1 MAQESKPGI
10 SHGRLVKKLTVVVFA
25 MFGFGFA
32 LVPMYNLVCDA
43 FGINGRFLEIQDGSY
58 TAEEGSTKG
67 KKLAARKDLS
77 RTVTVQFTT
86 TLNQNMAW
94 EFRTMTRTM
103 ELHPGEIKQ
112 VKFYAKNNTDKTVVA
127 QAVPSLAPAQ
137 AVKYFTKME
146 CFCFNQQTF
155 KPGEAK
161 EMPLVFVV
169 DPDLPKN
176 VNMITLGYT
185 FFDTDK
191 NARLEGDNKFV
202 MVVTEDSR
210 VYLN

>member
-1 MAQESKPGI
+1 MTQDNKPVV
-10 SHGRLVKKLTVVVFA
+10 SHARLVKKLTVVVFG

-43 FGINGRFLEIQDGSY
+43 FGINGRFLEIQDGTY
-58 TAEEGSTKG
+58 NAKEGENKG
-67 KKLAARKDLS
+67 KQLAARKDLS

-94 EFRTMTRTM
+94 EFKTMTRTM

-112 VKFYAKNNTDKTVVA
+112 VKFYARNKTDKTVVA

-155 KPGEAK
+155 NPGEAK

-169 DPDLPKN
+169 DPDLPKD
-176 VNMITLGYT
+176 VNTITLGYT
-185 FFDTDK
+185 FFDTEK
-191 NARLEGDNKFV
+191 NARLENDNKLV
-202 MVVTEDSR
+202 MRVVDDSR
-210 VYLN
+210 VYVN

>member
-1 MAQESKPGI
+1 
-10 SHGRLVKKLTVVVFA
+10 
-25 MFGFGFA
+25 
-32 LVPMYNLVCDA
+32 
-43 FGINGRFLEIQDGSY
+43 
-58 TAEEGSTKG
+58 
-67 KKLAARKDLS
+67 
-77 RTVTVQFTT
+77 
-86 TLNQNMAW
+86 MAW

-112 VKFYAKNNTDKTVVA
+112 VKFYARNKTDKTMVA

-155 KPGEAK
+155 NPGEAK

-176 VNMITLGYT
+176 VNTITLGYT
-185 FFDTDK
+185 FFDTEK
-191 NARLEGDNKFV
+191 NAKLENDNKLV
-202 MVVTEDSR
+202 LRVVENSK
-210 VYLN
+210 VYVN

>member
-1 MAQESKPGI
+1 MTQDNKPVV
-10 SHGRLVKKLTVVVFA
+10 SHARLVKKLTVVVFG

-43 FGINGRFLEIQDGSY
+43 FGINGRFLEIQDGTY
-58 TAEEGSTKG
+58 NAKQGENKG
-67 KKLAARKDLS
+67 KQLAARKDLS

-94 EFRTMTRTM
+94 EFKTMTRTM

-112 VKFYAKNNTDKTVVA
+112 VKFYARNKTDKTVVA

-155 KPGEAK
+155 NPGEAK

-176 VNMITLGYT
+176 VNTITLGYT
-185 FFDTDK
+185 FFDTEK
-191 NARLEGDNKFV
+191 NARLENDNKLV
-202 MVVTEDSR
+202 MRVVDDSR
-210 VYLN
+210 VYVN

>member
-1 MAQESKPGI
+1 MSQDNKPAK
-10 SHGRLVKKLTVVVFA
+10 SHGRLIRKLTVVVFA

-32 LVPMYNLVCDA
+32 LVPLYNMVCDA
-43 FGINGRFLEIQDGSY
+43 FGLNGRFLEIQDGSY
-58 TAEEGSTKG
+58 TAKDGAIKG
-67 KKLAARKDLS
+67 RKLAARKDLD

-86 TLNQNMAW
+86 TLNENMAW

-103 ELHPGEIKQ
+103 KLHPGEIKQ
-112 VKFYAKNNTDKTVVA
+112 VKFYAKNKTNQTVVA
-127 QAVPSLAPAQ
+127 QAVPSMAPSQ

-176 VNMITLGYT
+176 INTITLGYT
-185 FFDTDK
+185 FFDTEK
-191 NARLEGDNKFV
+191 NARLEGADERIAAVSANSQ
-202 MVVTEDSR
+202 T
-210 VYLN
+210 YLN

>member
-1 MAQESKPGI
+1 MTQDNKPEKT
-10 SHGRLVKKLTVVVFA
+10 HGRLISKLTVVVFA

-32 LVPMYNLVCDA
+32 LVPLYNMVCDA

-58 TAEEGSTKG
+58 TAEKGSAKG
-67 KKLAARKDLS
+67 RELAARKDLD

-94 EFRTMTRTM
+94 EFKTMTRTM
-103 ELHPGEIKQ
+103 TLHPGEIKQ
-112 VKFYAKNNTDKTVVA
+112 VKFYARNKTDQTVVA
-127 QAVPSLAPAQ
+127 QAVPSLAPSQ

-176 VNMITLGYT
+176 VNTITLGYT

-191 NARLEGDNKFV
+191 NARLEGNNKKIA
-202 MVVTEDSR
+202 VVENSQT
-210 VYLN
+210 YLN

>member
-1 MAQESKPGI
+1 MTQDSKPEKT
-10 SHGRLVKKLTVVVFA
+10 HGRLISKLTVVVFA

-32 LVPMYNLVCDA
+32 LVPLYNMVCDA

-58 TAEEGSTKG
+58 TAEKGSAKG
-67 KKLAARKDLS
+67 RELAARKDLD

-94 EFRTMTRTM
+94 EFKTMTRTM
-103 ELHPGEIKQ
+103 KLHPGEIKQ
-112 VKFYAKNNTDKTVVA
+112 VKFYARNKTDQTVVA
-127 QAVPSLAPAQ
+127 QAVPSLAPSQ

-176 VNMITLGYT
+176 VNTITLGYT

-191 NARLEGDNKFV
+191 NARLEGNNKKIA
-202 MVVTEDSR
+202 VVENSQA
-210 VYLN
+210 YLN

>member
-1 MAQESKPGI
+1 MSQDNKPEKT
-10 SHGRLVKKLTVVVFA
+10 HGRLISKLTVVVFA

-32 LVPMYNLVCDA
+32 LVPLYNMVCDA

-58 TAEEGSTKG
+58 SAEKGSAKG
-67 KKLAARKDLS
+67 RQLSARKDLE

-94 EFRTMTRTM
+94 EFKTMTRTM
-103 ELHPGEIKQ
+103 KLHPGEIKQ
-112 VKFYAKNNTDKTVVA
+112 VKFYARNKTDQTVVA
-127 QAVPSLAPAQ
+127 QAVPSLAPSQ

-176 VNMITLGYT
+176 VNTITLGYT

-191 NARLEGDNKFV
+191 NARLEGDNKQI
-202 MVVTEDSR
+202 VVAENSQA
-210 VYLN
+210 YLN